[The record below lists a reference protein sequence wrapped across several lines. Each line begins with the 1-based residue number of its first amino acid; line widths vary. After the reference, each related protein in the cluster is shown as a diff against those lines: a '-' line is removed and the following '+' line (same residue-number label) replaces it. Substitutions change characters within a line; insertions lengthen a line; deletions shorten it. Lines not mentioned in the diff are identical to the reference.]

1 MASELTPNRA
11 WARLASDEQITRT
24 AAALDTNGMRT
35 IVVDTGDEARHQ
47 VFNLLPAGAQVMTM
61 TSRTLETIGVA
72 AEIDEPS
79 DLAASRRYDA
89 VRPRLMQMD
98 MKTQWPEMR
107 RMGASPDYAV
117 GSVHAVSEHGE
128 VFVASFSGSQLAA
141 YVSGAGSVIWVV
153 GSQKIV
159 PDREAAFQRI
169 YEYSFPREDER
180 AREAYGFGSGVNK
193 VLVVNREF
201 MPGRITVI
209 LVKQEL
215 GF

>member
-1 MASELTPNRA
+1 MATVLTPNRA
-11 WARLASDEQITRT
+11 WARLASDDQITRT
-24 AAALDTNGMRT
+24 AAALETNGMRA

-47 VFNLLPAGAQVMTM
+47 VFSLLPAGAQVLTM

-72 AEIDEPS
+72 EEINEPS
-79 DLAASRRYDA
+79 DVDESRRYDA
-89 VRPRLMQMD
+89 IRPRLLQMD

-117 GSVHAVSEHGE
+117 GSVHAVTEHGE
-128 VFVASFSGSQLAA
+128 VFVASASGSQLAA

-159 PDREAAFQRI
+159 PDRDAAFQRI

-180 AREAYGFGSGVNK
+180 AREAYGMSSGVNK

-201 MPGRITVI
+201 LPDRITVI

>member
-1 MASELTPNRA
+1 MSNDLNEEVTAMATVLTANPA
-11 WARLASDEQITRT
+11 WARLASDTQIERT
-24 AAALDTNGMRT
+24 AAALETNGMRA
-35 IVVDTGDEARHQ
+35 IVVDTGDEARHE

-72 AEIDEPS
+72 EEINEPS
-79 DLAASRRYDA
+79 DMGESRRYDA
-89 VRPRLMQMD
+89 VRPKLMQMD
-98 MKTQWPEMR
+98 MNTQWPEMR
-107 RMGASPDYAV
+107 RIGASPDYT
-117 GSVHAVSEHGE
+117 
-128 VFVASFSGSQLAA
+128 VFIASASGSQLAA
-141 YVSGAGSVIWVV
+141 YASGAGSVIWVV

-159 PDREAAFQRI
+159 PDRDAAFKRI

-180 AREAYGFGSGVNK
+180 AREAYGMGSGVNK

>member
-1 MASELTPNRA
+1 MATVVTPNRA
-11 WARLASDEQITRT
+11 WARLASDEQISRTT
-24 AAALDTNGMRT
+24 AALETNGMHA

-47 VFNLLPAGAQVMTM
+47 VFTLLPAGAQVLTM

-72 AEIDEPS
+72 EEIDEPS
-79 DLAASRRYDA
+79 EMAEARRYDA
-89 VRPRLMQMD
+89 VRTKLLQMD
-98 MKTQWPEMR
+98 RKTQGAEMR
-107 RMGASPDYAV
+107 RLGASPDYAI
-117 GSVHAVSEHGE
+117 GSVQAVSEHGE
-128 VFVASFSGSQLAA
+128 AFVASATGSQLAA
-141 YVSGAGSVIWVV
+141 YVYGAGAVIWVV

-159 PDREAAFQRI
+159 PDREAAFRRI
-169 YEYSFPREDER
+169 YEYSLPREDER

-193 VLVVNREF
+193 VVVVNREF

>member
-1 MASELTPNRA
+1 MATVLTPNWA
-11 WARLASDEQITRT
+11 WTPRASDEQIART
-24 AAALDTNGMRT
+24 AAALETNGMRA

-47 VFNLLPAGAQVMTM
+47 VFALLPAGAQVLTM

-72 AEIDEPS
+72 EEINEPS
-79 DLAASRRYDA
+79 EMAESRRYDA
-89 VRPRLMQMD
+89 LRPRLMQMNRQ
-98 MKTQWPEMR
+98 TQWAEMR
-107 RMGASPDYAV
+107 RMGASPDYAI
-117 GSVHAVSEHGE
+117 GSVHAVTEQGE
-128 VFVASFSGSQLAA
+128 VFVASASGSQLAA
-141 YVSGAGSVIWVV
+141 YVYGAGSVIWVV

-159 PDREAAFQRI
+159 PDREAAFKRI

-180 AREAYGFGSGVNK
+180 AREAYGIGSGVNK

>member
-1 MASELTPNRA
+1 MATTLTPNRA
-11 WARLASDEQITRT
+11 WAKLAADEQIQRT
-24 AAALDTNGMRT
+24 AAALETNGMHA

-47 VFNLLPAGAQVMTM
+47 IFNLLPAGAQVLTM

-72 AEIDEPS
+72 EEIDQPSEPGG
-79 DLAASRRYDA
+79 SRRYDA

-107 RMGASPDYAV
+107 RLGASPDYAI
-117 GSVHAVSEHGE
+117 GSVHAVTEHGE
-128 VFVASFSGSQLAA
+128 VFIASASGSQLAA
-141 YVSGAGSVIWVV
+141 YVYGAGSVIWVV

-159 PDREAAFQRI
+159 PDRDAAFRRI
-169 YEYSFPREDER
+169 DEYSLPREDER
-180 AREAYGFGSGVNK
+180 AREAYGVGSAVNK

-209 LVKQEL
+209 VVKQEL

>member
-1 MASELTPNRA
+1 MATVLTPNRV
-11 WARLASDEQITRT
+11 WARLASDEQIERT
-24 AAALDTNGMRT
+24 AAALETNGMRA

-47 VFNLLPAGAQVMTM
+47 VFALLPAGAQVLTM

-72 AEIDEPS
+72 EEINEPS
-79 DLAASRRYDA
+79 ELAAARRYDA
-89 VRPRLMQMD
+89 VRPALMQMD
-98 MKTQWPEMR
+98 MTTQWPEMR

-117 GSVHAVSEHGE
+117 GSVHAVTEHGE
-128 VFVASFSGSQLAA
+128 VFVASASGSQLAA
-141 YVSGAGSVIWVV
+141 YVYGAGAVLWVV

-159 PDREAAFQRI
+159 PDRAAAFQRI
-169 YEYSFPREDER
+169 DEYSFPREDER
-180 AREAYGFGSGVNK
+180 AREAYGIGSGVNK

>member
-1 MASELTPNRA
+1 MASVPTPNRA
-11 WARLASDEQITRT
+11 WVRLASDEQITRT
-24 AAALDTNGMRT
+24 AAALDTNGMRA

-159 PDREAAFQRI
+159 PDREAAFKRI

>member
-24 AAALDTNGMRT
+24 AAALDTNGMRA

-159 PDREAAFQRI
+159 PDREAAFKRI

>member
-1 MASELTPNRA
+1 MATVLTPNWA
-11 WARLASDEQITRT
+11 WTTLASDEQIERT
-24 AAALDTNGMRT
+24 AAALETNGMRA

-47 VFNLLPAGAQVMTM
+47 VFALLPAGAQVLTM

-72 AEIDEPS
+72 EEINEPS
-79 DLAASRRYDA
+79 DMAEPRRYDA
-89 VRPRLMQMD
+89 LRPRLMQMD
-98 MKTQWPEMR
+98 RETQWPEMR
-107 RMGASPDYAV
+107 RVGASPDYAV

-128 VFVASFSGSQLAA
+128 VFVASASGSQLAA
-141 YVSGAGSVIWVV
+141 YVFGAGSVIWVV

-159 PDREAAFQRI
+159 PDREVAFKRI

-180 AREAYGFGSGVNK
+180 AREAYGIGSGVNK
-193 VLVVNREF
+193 VLIVNREF
-201 MPGRITVI
+201 TPGRITVI

>member
-24 AAALDTNGMRT
+24 AAALETNGMRA

-79 DLAASRRYDA
+79 ELAASRRYDA
-89 VRPRLMQMD
+89 VRPALMQMD
-98 MKTQWPEMR
+98 MQTQWPEMR

-159 PDREAAFQRI
+159 PDRDAAFQRI

>member
-1 MASELTPNRA
+1 MATVLTPNWA
-11 WARLASDEQITRT
+11 WTKLASDEQIVRT
-24 AAALDTNGMRT
+24 AAALETNGMRA

-72 AEIDEPS
+72 EEINEPAEMAE
-79 DLAASRRYDA
+79 SRRYDA
-89 VRPRLMQMD
+89 LRPRLMQMD

-117 GSVHAVSEHGE
+117 GSAHAVSEQGE
-128 VFVASFSGSQLAA
+128 VFVASASGSQLAA
-141 YVSGAGSVIWVV
+141 YVYGAGAVIWVV

-159 PDREAAFQRI
+159 PDREAAFKRI

-180 AREAYGFGSGVNK
+180 AREAYGIGSGVNK

>member
-1 MASELTPNRA
+1 MASVPTPNRA

-24 AAALDTNGMRT
+24 AAALDTNGMRAL
-35 IVVDTGDEARHQ
+35 VVDTGDEARHQ

-98 MKTQWPEMR
+98 MQTQWPEMR

-128 VFVASFSGSQLAA
+128 VFVASFSGSQLTA

-159 PDREAAFQRI
+159 PDRDAAFQRI

>member
-1 MASELTPNRA
+1 MTTVLTANRA
-11 WARLASDEQITRT
+11 WARLASDDQIERT
-24 AAALDTNGMRT
+24 AAALETNGMRA

-47 VFNLLPAGAQVMTM
+47 IFNLLPAGAQVLTM

-72 AEIDEPS
+72 EEIDEPS
-79 DLAASRRYDA
+79 DMAETRRYDA
-89 VRPRLMQMD
+89 LRPRMMQMD
-98 MKTQWPEMR
+98 RETQGPEIR
-107 RMGASPDYAV
+107 RLGASPDYAV
-117 GSVHAVSEHGE
+117 GSVHAVTEHGE
-128 VFVASFSGSQLAA
+128 VFVASASGSQLAA
-141 YVSGAGSVIWVV
+141 YASGAGVVIWVV

-159 PDREAAFQRI
+159 PDRDAAFQRI

-180 AREAYGFGSGVNK
+180 AREAYGIGSGVNK

>member
-1 MASELTPNRA
+1 MTTVLTPNQT
-11 WARLASDEQITRT
+11 WAKLASDEQIERT
-24 AAALDTNGMRT
+24 AAALETNGMRA

-47 VFNLLPAGAQVMTM
+47 VFNLLPAGAQVLTM

-72 AEIDEPS
+72 EEIDEPS
-79 DLAASRRYDA
+79 EMAESRRYDA
-89 VRPRLMQMD
+89 VRPRMMQMD
-98 MKTQWPEMR
+98 RETQGSEIR
-107 RMGASPDYAV
+107 RLGASPDYAV
-117 GSVHAVSEHGE
+117 GSVHAVTEHGE
-128 VFVASFSGSQLAA
+128 VFVASASGSQLAA
-141 YVSGAGSVIWVV
+141 YASGAGVVIWVV

-159 PDREAAFQRI
+159 PDRDAAFQRI

-180 AREAYGFGSGVNK
+180 AREAYGIGSGVNK

-201 MPGRITVI
+201 MPGRITAI

>member
-1 MASELTPNRA
+1 MASVLTPNRA
-11 WARLASDEQITRT
+11 WARLASDDQITRT
-24 AAALDTNGMRT
+24 AAALDTNGMRAL
-35 IVVDTGDEARHQ
+35 VVDTGDEARHQ
-47 VFNLLPAGAQVMTM
+47 VFNLLPVGAQVMTM

-159 PDREAAFQRI
+159 PDREAAFKRI